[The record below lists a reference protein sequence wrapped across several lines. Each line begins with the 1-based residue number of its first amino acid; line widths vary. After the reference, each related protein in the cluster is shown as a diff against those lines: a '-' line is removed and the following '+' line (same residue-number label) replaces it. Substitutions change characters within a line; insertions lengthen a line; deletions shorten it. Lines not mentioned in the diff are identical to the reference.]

1 MKEKR
6 YTLPEEQKDAAFA
19 AEPAPA
25 YHGNAAIALPED
37 ECAEEDI
44 DWNKIPVG
52 WHPANEEEAMAR
64 IEAIEAEYERTGI
77 SYSVE
82 EFFNK
87 LNEERTW
94 LTNKEQ
100 EDKIMSRP
108 IRETPILYGKD
119 AERFVEEMKRVESLT
134 PEQRKANREKLQ
146 AEIAVLDKEWNLTY
160 NALRG

>member
-6 YTLPEEQKDAAFA
+6 YSLPEEQKDTAFA
-19 AEPAPA
+19 AEPETAF
-25 YHGNAAIALPED
+25 HGNAAIALPED

-52 WHPANEEEAMAR
+52 WHPANEEEAVAR
-64 IEAIEAEYERTGI
+64 IEAIEEEYERTGI

-94 LTNKEQ
+94 LK
-100 EDKIMSRP
+100 
-108 IRETPILYGKD
+108 
-119 AERFVEEMKRVESLT
+119 
-134 PEQRKANREKLQ
+134 
-146 AEIAVLDKEWNLTY
+146 
-160 NALRG
+160 

>member
-44 DWNKIPVG
+44 DWNKIPIG

-64 IEAIEAEYERTGI
+64 IEAIEEEYERTGI

-82 EFFNK
+82 DDLVIFVDLWDMRKSPRYLIRQFKRK
-87 LNEERTW
+87 L
-94 LTNKEQ
+94 
-100 EDKIMSRP
+100 
-108 IRETPILYGKD
+108 
-119 AERFVEEMKRVESLT
+119 
-134 PEQRKANREKLQ
+134 
-146 AEIAVLDKEWNLTY
+146 
-160 NALRG
+160 

>member
-6 YTLPEEQKDAAFA
+6 YTLQEEQ
-19 AEPAPA
+19 P
-25 YHGNAAIALPED
+25 
-37 ECAEEDI
+37 
-44 DWNKIPVG
+44 IPVG

-64 IEAIEAEYERTGI
+64 IEAIEAEYERTGV
-77 SYSVE
+77 SYNEE

-94 LTNKEQ
+94 LTNKNQ
-100 EDKIMSRP
+100 EDKIMSNP